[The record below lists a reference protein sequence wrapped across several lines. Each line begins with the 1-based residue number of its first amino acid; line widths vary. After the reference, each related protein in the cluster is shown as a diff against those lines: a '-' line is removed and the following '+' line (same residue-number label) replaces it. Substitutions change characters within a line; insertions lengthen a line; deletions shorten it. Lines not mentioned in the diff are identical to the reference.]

1 MRVVVLLLLGLAVVG
16 CVARVETIGAPRPEV
31 LRDIEGYA
39 IASCLT
45 NQTQPYLK
53 DQGDAWASVIVQR
66 MKGSLDV
73 LTSIAEQVKRENA
86 KGEMAII
93 RDEAGPGKDKALPV
107 LYCNEIIDKP
117 SVRSAIQKA
126 VATLNPSYKQ

>member
-16 CVARVETIGAPRPEV
+16 CVAEVETIGAPRPEV

-107 LYCNEIIDKP
+107 LYCNEIIDRP

>member
-86 KGEMAII
+86 KGDMAII